1 MVTAHEFFTAWISAA
16 SMLEAI
22 PRSSQKLQD
31 KVLLDHNIPDHPVY
45 YKRNFPT
52 IQVLNDL
59 LVFDDLY

>member
-1 MVTAHEFFTAWISAA
+1 
-16 SMLEAI
+16 MLEAI

-59 LVFDDLY
+59 FVFDDLY